1 MEIEI
6 YPGAT
11 DEETEDDLGAQTVE
25 KTVSKSFRDIIYDQ
39 TQVDPYSCTVVATYT
54 AISNKTGKIVSY
66 DLMRNTLERM
76 ENDGKFRKGF
86 GAKLSDGV
94 KYALEDYNREFKTSL
109 KAVRV
114 TVSASSL
121 VKALRISPVVSGLY
135 YGKKFVEDT
144 QDNAW
149 IDGAIEGVKGA
160 QGHACTYVKIN
171 TMDDWLVK
179 MCNTYAGKL
188 ANNVFGFDL
197 TKYRSML
204 FNTGYY
210 FE

>member
-11 DEETEDDLGAQTVE
+11 EDEEETEAGAQEVE
-25 KTVSKSFRDIIYDQ
+25 KTVSKSFRDIIYSQ
-39 TQVDPYSCTVVATYT
+39 NEIDPYSCTVVATYT
-54 AISNKTGKIVSY
+54 ALSNKTGKIVPY
-66 DLMRNTLERM
+66 DLMRKTLARM
-76 ENDGKFRKGF
+76 EKDGKFRKGF

-94 KYALEDYNREFKTSL
+94 KYALEDYNKEYKTSL
-109 KAVRV
+109 KAVKI

-149 IDGAIEGVKGA
+149 ID
-160 QGHACTYVKIN
+160 
-171 TMDDWLVK
+171 
-179 MCNTYAGKL
+179 
-188 ANNVFGFDL
+188 
-197 TKYRSML
+197 
-204 FNTGYY
+204 
-210 FE
+210 